1 MKGRVW
7 LERSGPVGTIR
18 LSHPGRRNAL
28 TLAMYDEL
36 AACCAEV
43 AGSAELRVVIIRG
56 VDGAFAAGTD
66 IGEFTGF
73 TGADDGVGYERRTGD
88 VLRRL
93 AAIDVPVIAAVDGP
107 AVGGGLAIAASADLI
122 IASDRSRFGVP
133 IARTLGNCVPAAVLA
148 RLRERLGAGPALAL
162 LITADLIT
170 ADRAHQLGLVHQVLP
185 AADFDAGIDRLAER
199 VAASAPLSLAAIKTL
214 DRRLAAA
221 ASANPMPVDDEDLIR
236 ACYGSRDFAEGVRA
250 FLDHRTPVWEGR

>member
-1 MKGRVW
+1 MSGRVW

-28 TLAMYDEL
+28 TLTMYDEL
-36 AACCAEV
+36 AACCDAVV
-43 AGSAELRVVIIRG
+43 AADDLRVVIIRG

-66 IGEFTGF
+66 IAEFTGF
-73 TGADDGVGYERRTGD
+73 TGADDGVAYERRVGA

-93 AAIDVPVIAAVDGP
+93 AAIEVPVIAAVDGP

-148 RLRERLGAGPALAL
+148 RLRERLGAGPTLAL
-162 LITADLIT
+162 LITAELIT

-185 AADFDAGIDRLAER
+185 GEEFDAGVDRLTER
-199 VAASAPLSLAAIKTL
+199 IAASAPLSLAAIKTL
-214 DRRLAAA
+214 DRRLAATA
-221 ASANPMPVDDEDLIR
+221 ATEDEDLIR
-236 ACYGSRDFAEGVRA
+236 SCYGSRDFTEGVRA
-250 FLDHRTPVWEGR
+250 FLEHRSPVWEGR

>member
-1 MKGRVW
+1 MSGRVW
-7 LERSGPVGTIR
+7 LERAGAVGTIR

-36 AACCAEV
+36 AACCDTV

-56 VDGAFAAGTD
+56 TDGAFAAGTD
-66 IGEFTGF
+66 IAEFTGF
-73 TGADDGVGYERRTGD
+73 TGADDGVRYERRVGE

-93 AAIDVPVIAAVDGP
+93 ALIEIPVIAAVDGP

-133 IARTLGNCVPAAVLA
+133 IVRTLGNCLPAAVLA

-185 AADFDAGIDRLAER
+185 VAEFDAGLDRLTER
-199 VAASAPLSLAAIKTL
+199 VAASAPLSLAVIKTL
-214 DRRLAAA
+214 DRRLAGVAA
-221 ASANPMPVDDEDLIR
+221 VEDEDLIR
-236 ACYGSRDFAEGVRA
+236 SCYGSRDFAEGVQA
-250 FLDHRTPVWEGR
+250 FLEHRSPVWEGH